1 MLKLRLLLEGRKLRV
16 FDFDDTLAKSDAL
29 IYLTKADGTEI
40 ELDPGEY
47 AVYKEEPGDE
57 FDFRD
62 FNKMLRNP
70 RAIKQ
75 NINLLKK
82 AMSNPQNKVTVL
94 TARALV
100 FPLRHFFKHQIG
112 IEPYVVGVA
121 GADPRLKSR
130 WIEKHIQKGYDDIFF
145 MDDSKKNLRAVELL
159 RNRYPRVKIVTQLAE
174 GKRIPRKKGQK
185 RNSKK
190 HSDLYTDENPKGTIH
205 GLKFATVKDAEASVN
220 KIKSSGRTHAH
231 KVQAAVAME
240 QRAKAAG
247 KKSAAAV
254 YRKYI
259 DSVKKSENVAPDHDG
274 KAAPYGSGYEPMD
287 EKKWSDKYKR
297 SIDCDNPKGFSQ
309 KAHCQGK
316 KKRRTEVIRKVDND
330 WVVYPKKGGK
340 RLGTHKT
347 KKAALKQLA
356 AIEINKA
363 KSEGIREDSTRTTK
377 KGGKGTLKRKMTRA
391 GYGGKIT
398 ISKLQKF
405 KNRKSATAHD
415 KAQANMVINFMR
427 ANRKK

>member
-1 MLKLRLLLEGRKLRV
+1 VISLLSIL
-16 FDFDDTLAKSDAL
+16 
-29 IYLTKADGTEI
+29 
-40 ELDPGEY
+40 
-47 AVYKEEPGDE
+47 
-57 FDFRD
+57 
-62 FNKMLRNP
+62 
-70 RAIKQ
+70 
-75 NINLLKK
+75 
-82 AMSNPQNKVTVL
+82 
-94 TARALV
+94 
-100 FPLRHFFKHQIG
+100 
-112 IEPYVVGVA
+112 
-121 GADPRLKSR
+121 
-130 WIEKHIQKGYDDIFF
+130 
-145 MDDSKKNLRAVELL
+145 
-159 RNRYPRVKIVTQLAE
+159 E

-185 RNSKK
+185 RKSKK
-190 HSDLYTDENPKGTIH
+190 HSDLYTDEDPKGTIH

-259 DSVKKSENVAPDHDG
+259 NSVKKSENVAPDHDG

-363 KSEGIREDSTRTTK
+363 KSEGIQEDSTRTTK

-398 ISKLQKF
+398 ISKLKKF

>member
-1 MLKLRLLLEGRKLRV
+1 VISLLSIL
-16 FDFDDTLAKSDAL
+16 
-29 IYLTKADGTEI
+29 
-40 ELDPGEY
+40 
-47 AVYKEEPGDE
+47 
-57 FDFRD
+57 
-62 FNKMLRNP
+62 
-70 RAIKQ
+70 
-75 NINLLKK
+75 
-82 AMSNPQNKVTVL
+82 
-94 TARALV
+94 
-100 FPLRHFFKHQIG
+100 
-112 IEPYVVGVA
+112 
-121 GADPRLKSR
+121 
-130 WIEKHIQKGYDDIFF
+130 
-145 MDDSKKNLRAVELL
+145 
-159 RNRYPRVKIVTQLAE
+159 E

-185 RNSKK
+185 RKSKK
-190 HSDLYTDENPKGTIH
+190 HSDLYTDEDPKGTIH

-231 KVQAAVAME
+231 KIQAAVAME
-240 QRAKAAG
+240 QRAKAAD

-259 DSVKKSENVAPDHDG
+259 NSVKKSENVAPDHDG
-274 KAAPYGSGYEPMD
+274 KAAPYGSGYKPA
-287 EKKWSDKYKR
+287 KKT
-297 SIDCDNPKGFSQ
+297 
-309 KAHCQGK
+309 
-316 KKRRTEVIRKVDND
+316 RTETIRKVDND
-330 WVVYPKKGGK
+330 WVVYPKKGGN

-363 KSEGIREDSTRTTK
+363 KSEGIQEDSTRTTK
-377 KGGKGTLKRKMTRA
+377 KGGKGTLKRKMTRS

>member
-1 MLKLRLLLEGRKLRV
+1 VISLSSIL
-16 FDFDDTLAKSDAL
+16 
-29 IYLTKADGTEI
+29 
-40 ELDPGEY
+40 
-47 AVYKEEPGDE
+47 
-57 FDFRD
+57 
-62 FNKMLRNP
+62 
-70 RAIKQ
+70 
-75 NINLLKK
+75 
-82 AMSNPQNKVTVL
+82 
-94 TARALV
+94 
-100 FPLRHFFKHQIG
+100 
-112 IEPYVVGVA
+112 
-121 GADPRLKSR
+121 
-130 WIEKHIQKGYDDIFF
+130 
-145 MDDSKKNLRAVELL
+145 
-159 RNRYPRVKIVTQLAE
+159 E

-185 RNSKK
+185 RKSKK
-190 HSDLYTDENPKGTIH
+190 HSDLYTDEDPKGTIH
-205 GLKFATVKDAEASVN
+205 GLKFATVKDAVTSVG

-254 YRKYI
+254 YRSYI
-259 DSVKKSENVAPDHDG
+259 NSVKKSENVAPDHDG
-274 KAAPYGSGYEPMD
+274 KAAPYGSGYKPT
-287 EKKWSDKYKR
+287 
-297 SIDCDNPKGFSQ
+297 
-309 KAHCQGK
+309 K
-316 KKRRTEVIRKVDND
+316 KKRRTETIKKVDND

-363 KSEGIREDSTRTTK
+363 KSEGIQEDSTRTTK

-405 KNRKSATAHD
+405 KNRKGATAHD

>member
-1 MLKLRLLLEGRKLRV
+1 MLKMRPLLEGRKLRV

-62 FNKMLRNP
+62 FSKMLRNP

-75 NINLLKK
+75 NIDLLKK

-100 FPLRHFFKHQIG
+100 FPLRHFFKHQMG

-159 RNRYPRVKIVTQLAE
+159 RNKYPKVKIVTQLA
-174 GKRIPRKKGQK
+174 
-185 RNSKK
+185 
-190 HSDLYTDENPKGTIH
+190 
-205 GLKFATVKDAEASVN
+205 
-220 KIKSSGRTHAH
+220 
-231 KVQAAVAME
+231 
-240 QRAKAAG
+240 
-247 KKSAAAV
+247 
-254 YRKYI
+254 
-259 DSVKKSENVAPDHDG
+259 ENVAPDHDG
-274 KAAPYGSGYEPMD
+274 KAAPYGSGYKP
-287 EKKWSDKYKR
+287 
-297 SIDCDNPKGFSQ
+297 
-309 KAHCQGK
+309 AK
-316 KKRRTEVIRKVDND
+316 KKRRTETIRKVDND

-363 KSEGIREDSTRTTK
+363 KSEGIQEDSTRTTK

-405 KNRKSATAHD
+405 KNRKGATAHD